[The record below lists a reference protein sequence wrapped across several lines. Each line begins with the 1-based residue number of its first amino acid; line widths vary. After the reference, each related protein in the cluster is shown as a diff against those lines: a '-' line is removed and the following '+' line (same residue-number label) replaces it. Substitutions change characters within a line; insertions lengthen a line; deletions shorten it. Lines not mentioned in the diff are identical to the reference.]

1 MSINNSFNNSIQTNN
16 YNSSF
21 SSESKAKKIR
31 KDAKGNL
38 ILKKESK
45 NLKSKFHVHLIDN
58 IYPGKQ
64 IANIVNI
71 ESYKKYNLEEEEEEK
86 NIDNNFKSN
95 NQNIEIDNN
104 QSVIKQNCCNI
115 F

>member
-1 MSINNSFNNSIQTNN
+1 MNDNISINNSILTNHNNSSI
-16 YNSSF
+16 
-21 SSESKAKKIR
+21 SETKIKKIR

-95 NQNIEIDNN
+95 NQNVEIDNN

>member
-1 MSINNSFNNSIQTNN
+1 MNDNISINNSLLTNHNNSSI
-16 YNSSF
+16 
-21 SSESKAKKIR
+21 SETKNKKIR

-58 IYPGKQ
+58 VYPGKQ

-71 ESYKKYNLEEEEEEK
+71 ESYKKYNLEEKKKKK

-95 NQNIEIDNN
+95 NQNVEIDNN

>member
-1 MSINNSFNNSIQTNN
+1 MNDNISINNSILTNHNNSSI
-16 YNSSF
+16 
-21 SSESKAKKIR
+21 SETKNKKIR

-95 NQNIEIDNN
+95 NQNVEIDNN

>member
-1 MSINNSFNNSIQTNN
+1 MNDNISINNSLLTNHNNSSI
-16 YNSSF
+16 
-21 SSESKAKKIR
+21 SETKNKKIR

-71 ESYKKYNLEEEEEEK
+71 ESYKKYNLEEEEEEEK

>member
-38 ILKKESK
+38 ILKKEK
-45 NLKSKFHVHLIDN
+45 KKLKSKFHVHLVDN
-58 IYPGKQ
+58 LYPGKELAHV
-64 IANIVNI
+64 IEI
-71 ESYKKYNLEEEEEEK
+71 ESYKKYNLEGEENIEDIEKDPNEIKEITEEK
-86 NIDNNFKSN
+86 T
-95 NQNIEIDNN
+95 E
-104 QSVIKQNCCNI
+104 IKQRCCNI

>member
-1 MSINNSFNNSIQTNN
+1 MNDNISINNSLLTNHNNSSI
-16 YNSSF
+16 
-21 SSESKAKKIR
+21 SETKNKKIR

-71 ESYKKYNLEEEEEEK
+71 ESYKKYNLEEEDEEK

-95 NQNIEIDNN
+95 NQNVEIDNN